1 MYRPGREWHKPDA
14 EVDSDDTDSDD
25 EDQGDDADETE
36 EPGAAKA
43 TSTIGTAS

>member
-1 MYRPGREWHKPDA
+1 VYVAGREWHKPDA

-25 EDQGDDADETE
+25 EDEGDDAATPN

-43 TSTIGTAS
+43 TSSLGS